1 MSSYGE
7 WQSVKFAPRDG
18 TRVLVAIRETE
29 QGPAEVDVARWA
41 RAVPAAEPCWISADS
56 DAVCVIAY
64 QDAELVS
71 WMPMPSALPKLRA
84 GLAGSGLPDLPPRE
98 AETAGSGI

>member
-1 MSSYGE
+1 MSRYGE
-7 WQSVKFAPRDG
+7 WQSMKLAPRDG

-41 RAVPAAEPCWISADS
+41 RAVAAGDPCWISAGS
-56 DAVCVIAY
+56 DAACVISY
-64 QDAELVS
+64 EDAELVS
-71 WMPMPSALPKLRA
+71 WMPMPSALPRLRA
-84 GLAGSGLPDLPPRE
+84 GLAASGLPDLPPRE

>member
-1 MSSYGE
+1 MSNYGE
-7 WQSVKFAPRDG
+7 WQSMRLAPRDG

-41 RAVPAAEPCWISADS
+41 RAVPAADPSWISADS
-56 DAVCVIAY
+56 DAACVIAY
-64 QDAELVS
+64 EDAELAS

-84 GLAGSGLPDLPPRE
+84 GLAASGLPALPPQE
-98 AETAGSGI
+98 GAGSGI